1 MDYNLIGRN
10 IKRER
15 AKQKLTQEQL
25 SEKIGISTNFLACI
39 EIGARRGSFE
49 TYAKIAQA
57 LCVTLDTLI
66 TDISNEYKS
75 NPLKDKLNHY
85 FDSVAPQEQ
94 RLIIKLVQDIAD
106 IYKI

>member
-10 IKRER
+10 IKKER

-39 EIGARRGSFE
+39 EIGVRHGSFE

-66 TDISNEYKS
+66 TDASTESKS
-75 NPLKDKLNHY
+75 NPLKERLNYY
-85 FDSVAPQEQ
+85 FDSVQPQEQ
-94 RLIIKLVQDIAD
+94 RLIIKLVKDIAD